1 MSQAW
6 RSKLDDPDSTTGI
19 RQSDKDRLAA
29 ATKLLSARS
38 PIPDLI
44 RKLMSDD
51 NAMRLLTEK
60 GSNIR
65 RMGNNDAHKLVDVKE
80 LKEIVERSRGFNMAD
95 KEGMLGI
102 LGFVLSFP
110 K

>member
-44 RKLMSDD
+44 RK
-51 NAMRLLTEK
+51 LTEK